1 MLIVLCILYAVG
13 LSAEVLLIHLVS
25 KHVFGVDI
33 PKIVNDVINDMLG
46 ELCDDFEQ
54 SENNQR
60 DNK

>member
-13 LSAEVLLIHLVS
+13 LSAEVLLIHFVS
-25 KHVFGVDI
+25 KHVFGIDI
-33 PKIVNDVINDMLG
+33 PKIVSDVINDMLG